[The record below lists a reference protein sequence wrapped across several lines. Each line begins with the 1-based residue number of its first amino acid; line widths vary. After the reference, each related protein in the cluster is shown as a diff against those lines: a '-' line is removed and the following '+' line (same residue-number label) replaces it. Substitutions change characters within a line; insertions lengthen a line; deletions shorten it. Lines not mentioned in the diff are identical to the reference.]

1 MTGQTKNRVLLSLD
15 AAAREAVLARSERV
29 DLAAGSVLARTG
41 ERTSAALFPE
51 TAVISTLADFR
62 DGTTVDM
69 ANVGRE
75 ACSGLN
81 LVLGNGTQFGT
92 DEIQIGGI
100 ARRLPADRLP
110 ALMEQHTGLE
120 RALRCTVQAIVYQ
133 VMVSGACNATHDA
146 RQRLARWLLT
156 MDDRSDAAEM
166 RLTHEFLAHMLGVRR
181 ATVTEAASGLRAE
194 GLIAYAHGRVTI
206 SDRAGLH
213 AASCGC
219 YDLVREAYDV
229 LLPEKSAASA

>member
-1 MTGQTKNRVLLSLD
+1 
-15 AAAREAVLARSERV
+15 
-29 DLAAGSVLARTG
+29 
-41 ERTSAALFPE
+41 
-51 TAVISTLADFR
+51 
-62 DGTTVDM
+62 
-69 ANVGRE
+69 
-75 ACSGLN
+75 
-81 LVLGNGTQFGT
+81 
-92 DEIQIGGI
+92 
-100 ARRLPADRLP
+100 
-110 ALMEQHTGLE
+110 
-120 RALRCTVQAIVYQ
+120 
-133 VMVSGACNATHDA
+133 
-146 RQRLARWLLT
+146 
-156 MDDRSDAAEM
+156 M

>member
-1 MTGQTKNRVLLSLD
+1 
-15 AAAREAVLARSERV
+15 
-29 DLAAGSVLARTG
+29 
-41 ERTSAALFPE
+41 
-51 TAVISTLADFR
+51 
-62 DGTTVDM
+62 
-69 ANVGRE
+69 
-75 ACSGLN
+75 
-81 LVLGNGTQFGT
+81 
-92 DEIQIGGI
+92 
-100 ARRLPADRLP
+100 
-110 ALMEQHTGLE
+110 
-120 RALRCTVQAIVYQ
+120 VQAIVYQ